1 LAGGGNGL
9 LGDGQ
14 TIMGVIRFEE
24 LGLSAELF
32 RIGDFALR
40 YYGLAYLFG
49 IFIGW
54 WLIKCMLIRSMPP
67 MTTGQVDDFIIWAT
81 FGIVLGGRMG
91 YVLFYSPDGYLDN
104 PFNAF
109 AVWKGGM
116 AFHGGVIG
124 VTLAAL
130 TFAWKNKLHWLRLC
144 DFVACVYP
152 IGHLFGRLAN
162 FVNGEL
168 WGRPTDGS
176 WGIIFPSAG
185 PEPRHPSQLYE
196 AGLEAIVPMLILTW
210 LFWRSDSR
218 LFPGRLTAAFCITM
232 GAGRFIAEFYREP
245 DRDLGFLSSGLTMG
259 QTFTIPMFVIGL
271 VLLWHSGRSRAR
283 ADIGLQGEASI

>member
-1 LAGGGNGL
+1 MIL
-9 LGDGQ
+9 
-14 TIMGVIRFEE
+14 GVIRFED

-32 RIGDFALR
+32 RVGNFALR

-54 WLIKCMLIRSMPP
+54 WLLKRMLTRSAPP
-67 MTTGQVDDFIIWAT
+67 MTPEQVDEFIIWAT
-81 FGIVLGGRMG
+81 LGIVLGGRLG
-91 YVLFYSPDGYLDN
+91 YVLFYSPPGYLAN
-104 PFNAF
+104 PLNLF

-124 VTLAAL
+124 VTVAAAL
-130 TFAWKNKLHWLRLC
+130 FAWRNKLNWLRLI
-144 DFVACVYP
+144 DFVVCVYP

-162 FVNGEL
+162 FVNAEL

-176 WGIIFPSAG
+176 WGIIFPDAG

-210 LFWRSDSR
+210 LFWRSDAR
-218 LFPGRLTAAFCITM
+218 LFPGRLAGVFCIAM
-232 GAGRFIAEFYREP
+232 GLGRFIAEFYREP
-245 DRDLGFLSSGLTMG
+245 DRDLGFLSTGLTMG
-259 QTFTIPMFVIGL
+259 QTLTVPMIVIGL
-271 VLLWHSGRSRAR
+271 VLIWIGGRRKIVTPA
-283 ADIGLQGEASI
+283 

>member
-1 LAGGGNGL
+1 MAGRSQRLLGNGE
-9 LGDGQ
+9 
-14 TIMGVIRFEE
+14 IMIGVIHFDA
-24 LGLSAELF
+24 LGLSPEMF

-49 IFIGW
+49 ILIGW
-54 WLIKCMLIRSMPP
+54 WLLKRMLRQSKPP
-67 MTTGQVDDFIIWAT
+67 FTPGQVDDFIIWAT
-81 FGIVLGGRMG
+81 LGIVLGGRMG

-104 PFNAF
+104 PLNAF

-116 AFHGGVIG
+116 AFHGGVVG
-124 VTLAAL
+124 VTLATL
-130 TFAWKNKLHWLRLC
+130 IFAWQQKLNWLRLC

-176 WGIIFPSAG
+176 WGIIFPRAG

-196 AGLEAIVPMLILTW
+196 AGLEAVLPLLVLSW
-210 LFWRSDSR
+210 LFWRTDAR
-218 LFPGRLTAAFCITM
+218 LYPGRLAGAFCITM
-232 GAGRFIAEFYREP
+232 GLGRFVAEFYREP
-245 DRDLGFLSSGLTMG
+245 DRDLGFLSTGLTMG
-259 QTFTIPMFVIGL
+259 QTLTVPMILIGL
-271 VLLWHSGRSRAR
+271 VLLWSSGRRKVAV
-283 ADIGLQGEASI
+283 